1 MEDLQIPYYKA
12 KIEQRGDK
20 KFIFDPFRKQ
30 YVALTPEEWV
40 RQQFLG
46 WLCNDFGYP
55 KGLIAVETPLRYN
68 ELKKRADAVI
78 YNRQLRPVMIIE
90 VKSTQ
95 VNITQET
102 FEQAVRYNFAFKTP
116 YIILTNGL
124 THYCCFINHD
134 KKKVEYLSQIPA
146 YNQIADI

>member
-1 MEDLQIPYYKA
+1 MEDLQIPYYQA
-12 KIEQRGDK
+12 KIEQRGEK
-20 KFIFDPFRKQ
+20 KYIFDPFRKQ

-40 RQQFLG
+40 RQQFLS
-46 WLCNDFGYP
+46 WLCNAFGYP

-116 YIILTNGL
+116 YIILTNGI
-124 THYCCFINHD
+124 THYCCFINHEQ
-134 KKKVEYLSQIPA
+134 KKVEYLSDIPPYPQI
-146 YNQIADI
+146 IDI

>member
-1 MEDLQIPYYKA
+1 MENLHIPHFQT
-12 KIEQRGDK
+12 KIEQRGEK

-40 RQQFLG
+40 RQQFLS
-46 WLCNDFGYP
+46 WLCNTFGYP
-55 KGLIAVETPLRYN
+55 KGLIAVETPLKYN

-78 YNRQLRPVMIIE
+78 YNRQLKPVMIIE

-102 FEQAVRYNFAFKTP
+102 FEQAVRYNFTFKTP

-124 THYCCFINHD
+124 THYCCFINHEQ
-134 KKKVEYLSQIPA
+134 KKVQYLSDIPH
-146 YNQIADI
+146 YKQIAQM